1 MSMSTSARTEPRFL
15 RPVLYF
21 DAATC
26 LLMAALLLI
35 GGSGLGG
42 FLGLPVG
49 LLTASA
55 LILIGFAVVVLA
67 VASRPV
73 IPRTGVW
80 AIAVVN
86 ILWAIDSLLI
96 LVLGWVEPNGLGLA
110 FVIVQAV
117 AVLLI
122 AEIQIIGLKRGRP
135 AGVAA

>member
-35 GGSGLGG
+35 GGSGLGAL
-42 FLGLPVG
+42 LGLPAG

-55 LILIGFAVVVLA
+55 LILIGFAAAVVA

-73 IPRTGVW
+73 LHRRGVW

-96 LVLGWVEPNGLGLA
+96 LALGWVEPNGLGLA

-117 AVLLI
+117 AVLVI
-122 AEIQIIGLKRGRP
+122 AEIQIIGLKRARA